1 MNLEDLQQKSD
12 YKSKENQYNLIEKL
26 NETCEILNNQIH
38 INCGGCCYVAYCI
51 AELLERFN
59 IDFSLIIFD
68 RDFNLNKVYD
78 FFDIKRSMN
87 HYAIILG
94 DSIEDDIINGDDLDY
109 DLGYYQSFKVSS
121 EEILEHYEIGYW
133 NNIYNID
140 NNEFVQNTLEYIFYE
155 FMENLYKK

>member
-1 MNLEDLQQKSD
+1 MS
-12 YKSKENQYNLIEKL
+12 
-26 NETCEILNNQIH
+26 
-38 INCGGCCYVAYCI
+38 
-51 AELLERFN
+51 
-59 IDFSLIIFD
+59 
-68 RDFNLNKVYD
+68 
-78 FFDIKRSMN
+78 

-133 NNIYNID
+133 NNIYNVD
-140 NNEFVQNTLEYIFYE
+140 NNEFVQNTLEYIVYE

>member
-26 NETCEILNNQIH
+26 NEACEILNDQIH

-68 RDFNLNKVYD
+68 RDFNLNKIYD
-78 FFDIKRSMN
+78 FLDVKRSMS

-133 NNIYNID
+133 NTIYNVD

>member
-1 MNLEDLQQKSD
+1 MNLKNLQQKSD

-26 NETCEILNNQIH
+26 NEACEILNDQIH

-78 FFDIKRSMN
+78 FLDVKRSMS

-133 NNIYNID
+133 NTIYNVD

>member
-1 MNLEDLQQKSD
+1 MS
-12 YKSKENQYNLIEKL
+12 
-26 NETCEILNNQIH
+26 
-38 INCGGCCYVAYCI
+38 
-51 AELLERFN
+51 
-59 IDFSLIIFD
+59 
-68 RDFNLNKVYD
+68 
-78 FFDIKRSMN
+78 

-133 NNIYNID
+133 NTVYNID

>member
-1 MNLEDLQQKSD
+1 MNLEICKMKSD

-26 NETCEILNNQIH
+26 NEVCEILHDKIH

-78 FFDIKRSMN
+78 FYDIKRSMD
-87 HYAIILG
+87 HYAILLG
-94 DSIEDDIINGDDLDY
+94 DSIEDDIINGDELDY
-109 DLGYYQSFKVSS
+109 NNYYQSFKVTS
-121 EEILEHYEIGYW
+121 EDILEHYNEGFW
-133 NNIYNID
+133 NNMYDVI
-140 NNEFVQNTLEYIFYE
+140 NNEFVHDTLESIFYE

>member
-1 MNLEDLQQKSD
+1 MNLKNLQQKSD

-26 NETCEILNNQIH
+26 NEACEILNDQIH

-78 FFDIKRSMN
+78 FLDVKRSMN

-133 NNIYNID
+133 NTIYNID

>member
-1 MNLEDLQQKSD
+1 MNLKNLQQKSD

-26 NETCEILNNQIH
+26 NEACEILNDQIH

-78 FFDIKRSMN
+78 FLDVKRSMS

-133 NNIYNID
+133 NTIYNID